1 MVTLASANRK
11 IRNLAAQGCKRCI
24 GQLPSGM
31 RCKQQTINSVPAVNT
46 IQMRSTWAVI
56 SGNEGKDGF
65 IQFEIYNYLSYSNK
79 FRPQLVGKTHHRG
92 SGSVS
97 LAWPPACNLRSI
109 LRLPPKLRV
118 REKSIRS
125 RTLLRH
131 IVAVHRRA
139 QGRATR
145 HPIKSSTSAE
155 SVQVN
160 PSNTDCPGLMN
171 TLLHL
176 EESRVGLSKKWSE
189 SPETSTEMMAGP
201 WCPCE
206 R

>member
-1 MVTLASANRK
+1 MQMHRAVAQWDALQTANYKFGPGSQHDPNEVNLSCHKWKRRK
-11 IRNLAAQGCKRCI
+11 RWN
-24 GQLPSGM
+24 
-31 RCKQQTINSVPAVNT
+31 
-46 IQMRSTWAVI
+46 
-56 SGNEGKDGF
+56 
-65 IQFEIYNYLSYSNK
+65 IYNSKYLSYSNK
-79 FRPQLVGKTHHRG
+79 FRPQLVGKTHHR
-92 SGSVS
+92 GSVS

-109 LRLPPKLRV
+109 LRLPPKLKWKPHFSIRV

-176 EESRVGLSKKWSE
+176 EESRVGLSKKCSE
-189 SPETSTEMMAGP
+189 SPGTSTEMMAGP